1 MAKLHIFKGGR
12 RQSGNGITRNYS
24 ADDLKRCAE
33 NYSTSAFKAPLV
45 LGHPTDGAPAY
56 GWVENLTADG
66 ENLFAE
72 VSAIDPLLKNA
83 VAVGAYKNLSASFY
97 LEDSPAK
104 TKNPR

>member
-66 ENLFAE
+66 ENLLSTA
-72 VSAIDPLLKNA
+72 NA
-83 VAVGAYKNLSASFY
+83 QLFSKPPCIYRKKC
-97 LEDSPAK
+97 E
-104 TKNPR
+104 NPRPFFS